1 MLFVPELWLAH
12 DVHIGFIPV
21 CKILG
26 EIRDKVIVLHIMKS
40 HSVIYQN
47 LRERET
53 DRHEETE
60 TVSTMCRT
68 FSFSD

>member
-53 DRHEETE
+53 DRH
-60 TVSTMCRT
+60 R
-68 FSFSD
+68 